1 VTGFSREI
9 IIPKRAAR
17 IPLGL
22 ALSGNHHSQKGS
34 AHPLVTGFSREII
47 IPTRTTRILWDR
59 LQPGSFCAS
68 GCRRI
73 ACKPGY
79 FARNS

>member
-1 VTGFSREI
+1 MTGFSREI

-22 ALSGNHHSQKGS
+22 ALSGNHHSHKDS

-47 IPTRTTRILWDR
+47 IPTRTARI
-59 LQPGSFCAS
+59 Q
-68 GCRRI
+68 
-73 ACKPGY
+73 
-79 FARNS
+79 